1 MNLGALHARISGR
14 VQGVGFRW
22 HSQWQAERLGL
33 RGWVR
38 NLIDGDV
45 ELWAEGDE
53 QALAALE
60 RWLAHGPPAARVD
73 QLTVSRVVALGYHE
87 FSQRADA

>member
-1 MNLGALHARISGR
+1 MSQGALHARISGR

-38 NLIDGDV
+38 NLSDGDV

-53 QALAALE
+53 QALDAL
-60 RWLAHGPPAARVD
+60 
-73 QLTVSRVVALGYHE
+73 
-87 FSQRADA
+87 

>member
-1 MNLGALHARISGR
+1 MSQSALHARISGR

-38 NLIDGDV
+38 NLSDGDV

-53 QALAALE
+53 QALDALE
-60 RWLAHGPPAARVD
+60 RWLAHGPPAARVER
-73 QLTVSRVVALGYHE
+73 LTVSRVAALGYSE
-87 FSQRADA
+87 FTQRADA

>member
-1 MNLGALHARISGR
+1 MSQGALHARIRGR

-38 NLIDGDV
+38 NLSDGDV

-53 QALAALE
+53 EALAAME
-60 RWLAHGPPAARVD
+60 RWLAHGPPAARVER
-73 QLTVSRVVALGYHE
+73 LTVSQVAALGYSE
-87 FSQRADA
+87 FTQRADA

>member
-1 MNLGALHARISGR
+1 MSLGALHARISGR

-38 NLIDGDV
+38 NLSDGDV

-53 QALAALE
+53 PALDALA

-73 QLTVSRVVALGYHE
+73 RLAISQVAALGYNE
-87 FSQRADA
+87 FTQRADG